1 MSRATPVT
9 ILMPCK
15 DQHDRFL
22 VAAIDSVL
30 RQTSPHWR
38 LLVIVDP
45 DTPDAVRDRVASF
58 ADGRI
63 CLVVSG
69 GGRLGGALNAGMGAA
84 DTDFVCILLSDD
96 ALAPGA
102 VATVQRYLRQHP
114 EVDFFYSSRRYID
127 TDGRPQGP
135 VMRSDAEFTLGDFAT
150 RGSRVKHLLCWRR
163 EKGLEAG
170 GFDERFSDSGCDD
183 FDFPWVMAE
192 AGARFH
198 PIRECLYHYR
208 NHQEFFR
215 LTTHTPVARHVEE
228 LTAMFRKHRVPEP
241 ALTRYLRRA
250 LARYILTNATAS
262 HRDGKPPPLALSC
275 YGEFTPD
282 RVGDF
287 LRNGFKQRHFFP
299 HRVYYLP
306 KGGPDGLKLASRMCD
321 VRDPARLYEVVLYAS
336 PPATDKLPDAL
347 FFDDDIIWHQQ
358 QFGRKG
364 QVASANIVLD
374 GERMFGMVYV
384 SDLVQRISRQRQHKT
399 RVDKVFKGWSRLLI
413 NALLVFAIEHGVQTF
428 FSATAA
434 LALRNTD
441 PRRHPDGRLFTR
453 IYDNHLREVLDAD
466 RQGDW
471 WRIDVPRNRHRAIH
485 PERRRELVDTGKTI
499 CICHDIE
506 RGLGHTQCDPD
517 FARSV
522 DGPARQAL
530 HEMLDV
536 EDREGIHCTYH
547 ILGAF
552 FDEVRGPVA
561 ARGHAVGFHSFDHHI
576 GAAATAP
583 DPGAR
588 GGLESYQLQ
597 KCRTLDYRVKG
608 YRPPQ
613 SRLTADLSDA
623 HLAFYNFEWL
633 ASSRRSLQCSA
644 PHVENGIVKIP
655 IHLDDYDLYT
665 GKQNFEGWAAR
676 AVELVR
682 QNDFTALSLHDCYAG
697 FWLKGYA
704 GFLQS
709 LKGLG
714 AFQTLD
720 EVAARTFLHSA
731 L

>member
-1 MSRATPVT
+1 
-9 ILMPCK
+9 MPCK
-15 DQHDRFL
+15 DQKDRFL

-45 DTPDAVRDRVASF
+45 DTPEAVRARVASF

-63 CLVVSG
+63 HLLVSSG
-69 GGRLGGALNAGMGAA
+69 GGIGVNLNAGMRAA

-96 ALAPGA
+96 TLARGA
-102 VATVQRYLRQHP
+102 VATVRRCLRKHP

-127 TDGRPQGP
+127 ADGRPQGP
-135 VMRSDAEFTLGDFAT
+135 IMRSVAQFTLEDFAT

-163 EKGLEAG
+163 EKGLEVG
-170 GFDERFSDSGCDD
+170 GFDQRFSDHGCDD

-192 AGARFH
+192 AGARFQA
-198 PIRECLYHYR
+198 IRECLYYHR
-208 NHQEFFR
+208 RHQEFFR
-215 LTTHTPVARHVEE
+215 LTTHIPVARQVEIT
-228 LTAMFRKHRVPEP
+228 TAMFRKHRVSEP
-241 ALTRYLRRA
+241 VLSRYLRRA
-250 LARYILTNATAS
+250 LSRYLLADATAS
-262 HRDGKPPPLALSC
+262 YRDGKPPPLALSC
-275 YGEFTPD
+275 CGEFTPE
-282 RVGDF
+282 RLGDF
-287 LRNGFKQRHFFP
+287 LRAGYKQRHFFP
-299 HRVYYLP
+299 HRIYYLP
-306 KGGPDGLKLASRMCD
+306 KGGPDGLKLAFRMCG
-321 VRDPARLYEVVLYAS
+321 VRDPARLYELVLFAS
-336 PPATDKLPDAL
+336 PAVTDQFPNGL

-364 QVASANIVLD
+364 QVASANVALD
-374 GERMFGMVYV
+374 GQRMFGMVYI

-399 RVDKVFKGWSRLLI
+399 RVENVFKGWSRLLI
-413 NALLVFAIEHGVQTF
+413 NALLVFAIEHGVQSF
-428 FSATAA
+428 SSATAA

-453 IYDNHLREVLDAD
+453 VYDNHLREVLDAD
-466 RQGDW
+466 LQGDW
-471 WRIDVPRNRHRAIH
+471 WRIDVPQNRHRAIH

-506 RGLGHTQCDPD
+506 RGLGHTQSDPD

-530 HEMLDV
+530 TEMLDV
-536 EDREGIHCTYH
+536 EQREGIRCTYH
-547 ILGAF
+547 ILGVV

-561 ARGHAVGFHSFDHHI
+561 ARGHAVGFHSYDHHI
-576 GAAATAP
+576 GPAATAP
-583 DPGAR
+583 VPGAG

-597 KCRTLDYRVKG
+597 KCRTLDYRIKG

-613 SRLTADLSDA
+613 SRLTADISDA
-623 HLAFYNFEWL
+623 HLSFYNFEWL
-633 ASSRRSLQCSA
+633 ASSQSSLQCSI

-665 GKQNFEGWAAR
+665 GKQTFEEWAAR

-697 FWLKGYA
+697 FWLKEYA
-704 GFLQS
+704 GFLRS
-709 LKGLG
+709 LRGLG
-714 AFQTLD
+714 MFRTLD
-720 EVAARTFLHSA
+720 EVAAHAFLHSS